1 MPPRP
6 LSATISAGIAPAR
19 SIGEFAHH
27 VRYSGKLPFEK
38 LRHCIHAVSEYVHEL
53 FYGIKT
59 HGWISEKALGFQE
72 GDGRVHYT
80 PLPYFPLKRLLS
92 SVAPD
97 PRKDVFIDWGAGMG
111 RIMVLAATCSYR
123 RIIGVECAPS
133 LCAIAR
139 ENVRRARV
147 PNKCADVQVINVDA
161 RIFEIPDDSTVM
173 FFYNPF
179 RGELLTEV
187 VHRIYDSWTKH
198 PRTITFLVSNHA
210 KFIDDTGS
218 SHWLREVE
226 TWQAYPNLGCRVI
239 RSL

>member
-1 MPPRP
+1 M
-6 LSATISAGIAPAR
+6 
-19 SIGEFAHH
+19 
-27 VRYSGKLPFEK
+27 
-38 LRHCIHAVSEYVHEL
+38 
-53 FYGIKT
+53 
-59 HGWISEKALGFQE
+59 
-72 GDGRVHYT
+72 
-80 PLPYFPLKRLLS
+80 
-92 SVAPD
+92 
-97 PRKDVFIDWGAGMG
+97 FIDWGAGMG

-147 PNKCADVQVINVDA
+147 PNKCADVQAINVDA

-179 RGELLTEV
+179 RGELRPRWCIAYTIP
-187 VHRIYDSWTKH
+187 RTKH
-198 PRTITFLVSNHA
+198 PVTITFLVSNHA